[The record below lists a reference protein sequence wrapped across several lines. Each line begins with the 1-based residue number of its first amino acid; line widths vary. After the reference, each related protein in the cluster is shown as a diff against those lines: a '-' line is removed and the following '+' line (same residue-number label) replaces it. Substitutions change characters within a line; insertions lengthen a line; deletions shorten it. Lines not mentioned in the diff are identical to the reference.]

1 MSVAIKAENLTKK
14 FGDFTAVA
22 SVSFEIDEGT
32 IVGFIGA
39 NGAGKS
45 TTIKM
50 LCGLM
55 KPTSGKAFV
64 AGFDV
69 VRESERVRQN
79 IGYMSQKFS
88 LYGDLTVRENIEFYG
103 GIYGLNNSQLR
114 QRYEWVLDVADLR
127 GKENFLTRDL
137 PIGWRQRLALGCAVL
152 HKPKIIFLDEPTSGV
167 DPILR
172 IQFWQLIANLV
183 HEGSTVIVTTHYLDE
198 AEFCENIMLMHLG
211 KILIQGAPAR
221 IRAQFENLPLFEIR
235 CQNAVEILQALEH
248 EPWVNELSVLGGS
261 VHLYAEEGITTTYL
275 ENFLR
280 GKGLSSFLTI
290 ERTLPTLEDIFVKV
304 TQNG

>member
-183 HEGSTVIVTTHYLDE
+183 HEGSTVIVTTHYPDE

>member
-221 IRAQFENLPLFEIR
+221 IRAQFENLSLFEIR

>member
-1 MSVAIKAENLTKK
+1 
-14 FGDFTAVA
+14 
-22 SVSFEIDEGT
+22 
-32 IVGFIGA
+32 
-39 NGAGKS
+39 
-45 TTIKM
+45 
-50 LCGLM
+50 
-55 KPTSGKAFV
+55 
-64 AGFDV
+64 
-69 VRESERVRQN
+69 
-79 IGYMSQKFS
+79 
-88 LYGDLTVRENIEFYG
+88 
-103 GIYGLNNSQLR
+103 
-114 QRYEWVLDVADLR
+114 
-127 GKENFLTRDL
+127 
-137 PIGWRQRLALGCAVL
+137 
-152 HKPKIIFLDEPTSGV
+152 
-167 DPILR
+167 
-172 IQFWQLIANLV
+172 
-183 HEGSTVIVTTHYLDE
+183 
-198 AEFCENIMLMHLG
+198 MLMHLG

>member
-14 FGDFTAVA
+14 FGNFTAVA